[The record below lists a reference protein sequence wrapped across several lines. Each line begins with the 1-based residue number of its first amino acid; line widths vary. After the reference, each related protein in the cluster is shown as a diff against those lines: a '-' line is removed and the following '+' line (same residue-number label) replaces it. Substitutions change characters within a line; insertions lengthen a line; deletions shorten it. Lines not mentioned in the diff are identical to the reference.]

1 MKKNKS
7 KKNHKVNRYNGRN
20 LYGQRCI
27 AKTVTLEK
35 ETALEQ
41 YLDIL
46 DDVEAHKRK
55 GETLEYTVFSP
66 GFTKEELEELNGAI
80 ERVMAFRA
88 RMNNTNFLT
97 AELKT
102 A

>member
-7 KKNHKVNRYNGRN
+7 KKNRKVNRYNGRN
-20 LYGQRCI
+20 VHGQRCI
-27 AKTVTLEK
+27 AKTVTLKK

-46 DDVEAHKRK
+46 DDVEAHKHK

-66 GFTKEELEELNGAI
+66 GFTKEEIEELHGAI

-88 RMNNTNFLT
+88 MMNKTNFLT

>member
-20 LYGQRCI
+20 VYGQRCI

-55 GETLEYTVFSP
+55 GETLEYMRTSIRTSP
-66 GFTKEELEELNGAI
+66 SRPPADGSLSP
-80 ERVMAFRA
+80 
-88 RMNNTNFLT
+88 
-97 AELKT
+97 AE
-102 A
+102 

>member
-20 LYGQRCI
+20 VYGQRCI

-55 GETLEYTVFSP
+55 G
-66 GFTKEELEELNGAI
+66 
-80 ERVMAFRA
+80 
-88 RMNNTNFLT
+88 
-97 AELKT
+97 
-102 A
+102 